1 MYPYRRIMVQDSGNI
16 CQCDITS
23 HPTKNLWAGP
33 TPCALSPGSWTT
45 KHLWAGPTRRKKSC
59 LLAPC
64 ACLLFVAC
72 VCLRLIFFSFYFWE
86 FLAPR
91 TGARFTTLGSFCK
104 FICQVNSALDQ
115 QKVFSPAAAM
125 WLSPYLKVIPIFIP
139 F

>member
-64 ACLLFVAC
+64 ACLLLVAC
-72 VCLRLIFFSFYFWE
+72 ACLRLIIFSFYFE
-86 FLAPR
+86 DSGPDEHGPCYNVRKSLI
-91 TGARFTTLGSFCK
+91 FCFYNSIFINIVMSAK
-104 FICQVNSALDQ
+104 FIV
-115 QKVFSPAAAM
+115 AA
-125 WLSPYLKVIPIFIP
+125 VDFFIP
-139 F
+139 FFN